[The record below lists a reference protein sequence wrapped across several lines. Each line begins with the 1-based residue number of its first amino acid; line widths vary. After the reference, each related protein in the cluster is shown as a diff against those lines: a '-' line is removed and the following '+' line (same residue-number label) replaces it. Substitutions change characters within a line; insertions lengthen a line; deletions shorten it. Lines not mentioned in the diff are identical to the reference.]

1 MVGRQPRVLT
11 HEALHSS
18 GAISEVC
25 PPNED
30 VDHNRVS
37 VSALLLSVTKHL
49 DHLIFLPR
57 EQQALGPKSHGC
69 LVII

>member
-1 MVGRQPRVLT
+1 MGREPRVLT
-11 HEALHSS
+11 HEGLHSN

-30 VDHNRVS
+30 VDHNRVAI
-37 VSALLLSVTKHL
+37 SALLLSVTKHL
-49 DHLIFLPR
+49 DHLIFLPG